1 MPKEEI
7 SKVLRM
13 ALSLEKKNY
22 NDYLKASE
30 EAELQSIKK
39 MFRFLA
45 DEEEKHIALLKEKME
60 EFGISEEE

>member
-39 MFRFLA
+39 MFKFLA
-45 DEEEKHIALLKEKME
+45 DEEEKHIALVKKKME
-60 EFGISEEE
+60 EFGVSEDE